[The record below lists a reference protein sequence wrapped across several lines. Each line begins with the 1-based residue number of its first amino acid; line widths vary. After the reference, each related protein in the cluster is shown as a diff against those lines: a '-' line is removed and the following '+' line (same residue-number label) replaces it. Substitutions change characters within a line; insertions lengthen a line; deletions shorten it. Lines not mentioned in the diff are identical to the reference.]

1 MPEWP
6 IHRFNFLERLIP
18 RPTWCQPLR
27 WALLCNVLLAWNG
40 TTAANA
46 EEVQL
51 TTLDWPPYSG
61 AIAQQGFLSVVL
73 RQAYAHSGHTVQV
86 QVYPWNRAVKA
97 AMSGG
102 NTVLGFYSA
111 SRAECSA
118 AKGLTSDPIG
128 YYQFGLAQRKGH
140 RQQWQTAKDLQGKRM
155 GVVEGYDNGPELT
168 ALMEN
173 KAVQVD
179 VAMNDL
185 ANLRKVLAQRV
196 DYASVDTQ
204 VFNYLQREHDLHGLE
219 LAKQLTTSR
228 LPLYVCFNSGTRA
241 QAMLQA
247 LNAGLKK
254 VDINALAQA
263 YVRAN
268 AAGKRP

>member
-1 MPEWP
+1 V
-6 IHRFNFLERLIP
+6 
-18 RPTWCQPLR
+18 LR
-27 WALLCNVLLAWNG
+27 CSVLLAWG
-40 TTAANA
+40 ISPPASA
-46 EEVQL
+46 EELQL

-86 QVYPWNRAVKA
+86 QVYPWNRAVKTA
-97 AMSGG
+97 TSGG
-102 NTVLGFYSA
+102 DTVLGFYSA

-118 AKGLTSDPIG
+118 AKGITSDPIG
-128 YYQFGLAQRKGH
+128 YYQFGLAQRKGSGP
-140 RQQWQTAKDLQGKRM
+140 QWQSTKDLAGKRM

-168 ALMEN
+168 ALMES

-179 VAMNDL
+179 VATNDL

-204 VFNYLQREHDLHGLE
+204 VFNYLQREHALHGLE
-219 LAKQLTTSR
+219 LAKQTTTPR
-228 LPLYVCFNSGTRA
+228 LPLYVCFNTSPRA

-254 VDINALAQA
+254 VDINAVAQT
-263 YVRAN
+263 YVRTN

>member
-1 MPEWP
+1 M
-6 IHRFNFLERLIP
+6 LEILIL

-27 WALLCNVLLAWNG
+27 WALLCCSLLAGSWSSP
-40 TTAANA
+40 ANA

-61 AIAQQGFLSVVL
+61 AVTQQGFLSVVL

-86 QVYPWNRAVKA
+86 QVYPWNRAVKT
-97 AMSGG
+97 AMGG
-102 NTVLGFYSA
+102 GDTVLGFYSA

-118 AKGLTSDPIG
+118 AKGTTSDPIG
-128 YYQFGLAQRKGH
+128 YFQFGLAQRKSSGP
-140 RQQWQTAKDLQGKRM
+140 QWQNTKDLAGKRL

-168 ALMEN
+168 ALMES
-173 KAVQVD
+173 KALLVD
-179 VAMNDL
+179 VAINDL

-204 VFNYLQREHDLHGLE
+204 VFNYLQREHGLHGLE
-219 LAKQLTTSR
+219 LARQFTTPR
-228 LPLYVCFNSGTRA
+228 LPLYVCFNPGVRA

-247 LNAGLKK
+247 LNTGLKK
-254 VDINALAQA
+254 VDINAVAQT